1 MATAREVRAAVRA
14 QLAEQ
19 LHARQDAALSV
30 AAAYAKVDK
39 ARQRLTAAEREAAAV
54 VHAATAHIPLAE
66 LATLTG
72 IPPTDLRRL
81 SRVRP
86 TTETEA
92 EPDPTSTRPA
102 EPDNPPSDPTP
113 TAD

>member
-30 AAAYAKVDK
+30 AAAYSKVDK

-54 VHAATAHIPLAE
+54 VHAATAHVPLAE
-66 LATLTG
+66 LATLAG
-72 IPPTDLRRL
+72 ISPTDLRRL
-81 SRVRP
+81 RRVRT

-102 EPDNPPSDPTP
+102 APDNPPGDPTP
-113 TAD
+113 TAG